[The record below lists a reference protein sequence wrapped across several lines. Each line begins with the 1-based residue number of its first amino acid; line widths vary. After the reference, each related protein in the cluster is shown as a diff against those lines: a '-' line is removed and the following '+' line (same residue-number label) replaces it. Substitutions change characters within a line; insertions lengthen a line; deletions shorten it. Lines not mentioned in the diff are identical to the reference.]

1 MRVTVYNTNRQE
13 ATVYYDVEQILF
25 DKDNTSTLIFYTG
38 ETKKY
43 FPAEYTDIDCKKGN
57 YEQNVNKL

>member
-13 ATVYYDVEQILF
+13 AIVYYDVEQILF

-38 ETKKY
+38 KTKKY
-43 FPAEYTDIDCKKGN
+43 LPAEYTDIDCKR
-57 YEQNVNKL
+57 QL

>member
-1 MRVTVYNTNRQE
+1 MRVVVYNTNRQE

-25 DKDNTSTLIFYTG
+25 DKDNTATLIFYTG

-43 FPAEYTDIDCKKGN
+43 LLAEYTDIDCKKG
-57 YEQNVNKL
+57 VAP

>member
-25 DKDNTSTLIFYTG
+25 DKYNTATLIFYTG

-43 FPAEYTDIDCKKGN
+43 LPAEYTDIDCKKAIM
-57 YEQNVNKL
+57 NKM